1 MAEQQRDLAGIRAL
15 LFDFDGTLVEPSID
29 FVQMRRAVMEIVQAH
44 GIDDD
49 AQQRLGLA
57 RMHLLEIIAY
67 VQERL
72 TASGMLPEP
81 FTHQAHEAILAIEI
95 EAAHG
100 VSAYPGVPDLL
111 DELAHRG
118 LGVAI
123 VTRNCRPAVE
133 AILRRIPMHHDVLL
147 TRDDVEHVKPDPRH
161 LLAALSH
168 LGVPGEHAAMCG
180 DHPMDITA
188 GKAIGARTVGVLQPG
203 VGPEHFAAVA
213 PDLILPC
220 VTGLLDHLDGRESCS
235 GGAC

>member
-1 MAEQQRDLAGIRAL
+1 MAERQRHLAGIQAL

-29 FVQMRRAVMEIVQAH
+29 FVQMRRAVMDVVRTH

-49 AQQRLGLA
+49 AQERLGLM
-57 RMHLLEIIAY
+57 RTHLLEIIVH
-67 VQERL
+67 VQEHL
-72 TASGMLPEP
+72 AASGTPPEP
-81 FTHQAHEAILAIEI
+81 FVRQAHEAILAIEI
-95 EAAHG
+95 EAASR
-100 VSAYPGVPDLL
+100 VSVYPGVPEML

-133 AILRRIPMHHDVLL
+133 AILRRTPMRHDVLL

-161 LLAALSH
+161 LLAALEH
-168 LGVPGEHAAMCG
+168 LGVAGKCSAMCG

-188 GKAIGARTVGVLQPG
+188 GKAIRAKTIGVLQSG

-213 PDLILPC
+213 PDMILHR
-220 VTGLLDHLDGRESCS
+220 VTDLLDHLDGRCDVV
-235 GGAC
+235 